1 MKNLQCSSA
10 KTQSHAMGILL
21 GSWSVTA
28 VQGKGCFWKASPPTV
43 PHDLLASITLS
54 SSPNHPSNPMPPWGL
69 EEASAP

>member
-1 MKNLQCSSA
+1 MKNLQCSYA

-21 GSWSVTA
+21 GSLSITV
-28 VQGKGCFWKASPPTV
+28 VQDKGWFWKASPPTV
-43 PHDLLASITLS
+43 PHDVLASMTLS